1 MDAREVSLQALYA
14 CHKQG
19 GWSDGVLKKQLAQHG
34 ADRRD
39 AALATQL
46 CFGAVSYTHLDVY
59 KRQALSRYEGFTEE
73 GAQPL

>member
-39 AALATQL
+39 AAQ
-46 CFGAVSYTHLDVY
+46 
-59 KRQALSRYEGFTEE
+59 RIYETVQE
-73 GAQPL
+73 LL